1 MKGNRKTTFAGIA
14 AILTAAGGILNGW
27 PEAVDW
33 PAAISAIIAG
43 VGLILAKDAGK
54 DA

>member
-14 AILTAAGGILNGW
+14 AILTAAAGVLNGW
-27 PEAVDW
+27 PDAVDW

-43 VGLILAKDAGK
+43 IGLIMARDAESRG
-54 DA
+54 

>member
-14 AILTAAGGILNGW
+14 AILTAAAGILNGW

-43 VGLILAKDAGK
+43 VGLIMARDAGK